1 MREELLLARS
11 SLLAS
16 GDSAK
21 VESVIRLLEQTY
33 ERLRHDTE
41 DRDEVTHIE
50 QMTAK
55 ANDLVKIMVSCC

>member
-11 SLLAS
+11 SLLSS

-33 ERLRHDTE
+33 ERLKNDTE
-41 DRDEVTHIE
+41 DKDEVTE
-50 QMTAK
+50 QT
-55 ANDLVKIMVSCC
+55 NEIVKIMVSSKELQ

>member
-33 ERLRHDTE
+33 ERLDKLDTE
-41 DRDEVTHIE
+41 DRDEVTV
-50 QMTAK
+50 QTTK
-55 ANDLVKIMVSCC
+55 ANDFVRTMVSLS